1 MPAYAVFC
9 HRRKGLT
16 VSDLPSPHDL
26 HVLRELA
33 RRVAALAALPEQAA
47 KADLWARHNDLE
59 RTRPLVLVF
68 PEGSWSELAADW
80 VDACEH
86 PLARRYERDLRTR
99 LYCWEHLRD
108 DNVIEAVMNCPI
120 VVRNTGY
127 GLQSARTPSDID
139 KGAYHID
146 PVLID
151 EADLDKIRIPEV
163 TVDWEKTRQDEA
175 RLQEIFAGIL
185 DVRLTAGWGGSI
197 GWAPMDQF
205 ALLRGIDQLYLD
217 LIERPEWVHAV
228 MARLLAGKIAEI
240 EALEAQGALRLNNRN
255 HYNGS
260 GGVGYTH
267 QLPAAD
273 YTGGPVRSRDLWA
286 MATAQIFSEV
296 SPAMHEEFALTYERQ
311 FLERFGLANYGCCEP
326 LHRKLDAVCQIR
338 NLRRISI
345 SPWANIEQSAAFLQD
360 RYVFSWKPNPAI
372 IATTTWQP
380 DRVRAEL
387 RSFCE
392 RTRGCITDIIMKDT
406 HTCNGEPHRLH
417 EWVRIALETA
427 QEFAP

>member
-1 MPAYAVFC
+1 M
-9 HRRKGLT
+9 
-16 VSDLPSPHDL
+16 SDFLPPHDL
-26 HVLRELA
+26 HVMRELA
-33 RRVAALAALPEQAA
+33 RRVAEIAALPEQAA
-47 KADLWARHNDLE
+47 KAELWARHNDLE

-108 DNVIEAVMNCPI
+108 DNVIEAVVNCPI
-120 VVRNTGY
+120 AVRNTGY
-127 GLQSARTPSDID
+127 GLQSAHTASDID
-139 KGAYHID
+139 KGAFHIE
-146 PVLID
+146 PVLIE

-163 TVDWEKTRQDEA
+163 TVDWEKTRRDQA
-175 RLQEIFAGIL
+175 LVQELFAGIL
-185 DVRLTAGWGGSI
+185 DVRLTLGWGGHI

-217 LIERPEWVHAV
+217 LIERSAWVHAV
-228 MARLLAGKIAEI
+228 MARLLAGKLAEI
-240 EALEAQGALRLNNRN
+240 EALEAQGALELNNRS

-273 YTGGPVRSRDLWA
+273 YVGGPARCRDLWA

-326 LHRKLDAVCQIR
+326 LHRKLDAVCKIR

-345 SPWANIEQSAAFLQD
+345 SPWANIEQSAAFIQD

-380 DRVRAEL
+380 DRVGAEL

-406 HTCNGEPHRLH
+406 HTCNREPHRLH